1 MFPSISLSDEAM
13 MLADVIDMVSR
24 ETPVIF
30 AVALVCILVAMWLT
44 LGSLKLS
51 LLCLAPTLISMV
63 ALFGLMPVFGLS
75 FNYLDII
82 LLTFIVGVTV
92 DAGVHLITRL
102 TAPGEDRI
110 AAFAETGRA
119 ISGGIL
125 ASAAGF
131 GAMWRADHP
140 GLQSVGKLANL
151 GFATNL
157 LVMLVV
163 FPVLTFPARPPS
175 PDRQPGP

>member
-1 MFPSISLSDEAM
+1 
-13 MLADVIDMVSR
+13 
-24 ETPVIF
+24 
-30 AVALVCILVAMWLT
+30 
-44 LGSLKLS
+44 
-51 LLCLAPTLISMV
+51 
-63 ALFGLMPVFGLS
+63 
-75 FNYLDII
+75 
-82 LLTFIVGVTV
+82 V

-125 ASAAGF
+125 ASAVGF
-131 GAMWRADHP
+131 GAMWLADHP
-140 GLQSVGKLANL
+140 GLQSVDKLANL

-163 FPVLTFPARPPS
+163 FPVLAFPARPPS